1 MIEFNSAK
9 YLYDI
14 EGVNRTH
21 IQLDLGNNKFKH
33 VLIDPNDPDYQEIMS
48 QVEAGTLTIADAD

>member
-33 VLIDPNDPDYQEIMS
+33 VLIDPNSADYQEIMS
-48 QVEAGTLTIADAD
+48 QVEEGTLTIADAD

>member
-33 VLIDPNDPDYQEIMS
+33 VLIDPNNADYQEIML